1 MSYRGSLTP
10 YNGKK
15 ESKQQANNIVTE
27 DSEEES
33 GDESDIDMS
42 YHVRGQSC
50 GSGEKYSCSLV
61 TLEIL
66 MNPTKLSK
74 LVHIK
79 RNW

>member
-42 YHVRGQSC
+42 YHVRGQCC